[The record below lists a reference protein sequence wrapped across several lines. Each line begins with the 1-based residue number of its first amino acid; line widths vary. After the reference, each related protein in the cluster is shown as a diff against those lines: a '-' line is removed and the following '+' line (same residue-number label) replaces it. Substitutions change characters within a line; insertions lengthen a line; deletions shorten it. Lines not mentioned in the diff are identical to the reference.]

1 MDGVIRDFIRDC
13 KELVEG
19 LTEKVDKL
27 IELNK
32 QLEEEI
38 YQEEN
43 KDRQ

>member
-1 MDGVIRDFIRDC
+1 MDEVIRDFIKDC
-13 KELVEG
+13 KELIEG
-19 LTEKVDKL
+19 LTEKVDEL

-43 KDRQ
+43 EDR

>member
-1 MDGVIRDFIRDC
+1 MDEVIRDFIRDC

-19 LTEKVDKL
+19 LTEKVDQL

-38 YQEEN
+38 HQEEN
-43 KDRQ
+43 KDR